1 MTMFSN
7 TPVSVTNPPI
17 NTGSFVFIGSL
28 LLFHKTDG
36 QPFTVTY
43 TIDATAKSLTR

>member
-1 MTMFSN
+1 
-7 TPVSVTNPPI
+7 
-17 NTGSFVFIGSL
+17 

-43 TIDATAKSLTR
+43 TVDATAKSLSK

>member
-1 MTMFSN
+1 MKDLII
-7 TPVSVTNPPI
+7 TPISITNSPI
-17 NTGSFVFIGSL
+17 STGSFVFTGSV

-43 TIDATAKSLTR
+43 TTDEQQSH